1 MKKYRKI
8 SESSLIKKQ
17 SNKNLLGVLLKTK
30 KFLQNNN
37 NFSKKTNE
45 TEESDIIFANKKSR
59 NELPKLSTSKNITP
73 LDNNKIINFANPTI
87 LSRKS
92 LNSLLFNSMSFD
104 NFLKEVA
111 DSRVFGNAKDIL
123 PPILPEEKKDFAYT
137 NIQND
142 SLSNGVNISEPINKK
157 PKLPITEKFNSNT
170 RKYLFVL
177 DKLDELSL
185 YQRNSIL
192 NRDKFIN
199 EDNKEE
205 KYSISRNVI
214 LREIILNEISYKDLY
229 HEEDHSLMDPQY
241 YNKFIKSKIK
251 EYKKEIPNEENFHRT
266 LEKEY
271 LDSEYNKPILTL
283 NSLSITFTCKG
294 KYHLF
299 HIPFEFLPLFYYQNM
314 EYLKLI
320 LISIVRFQND
330 FEDIYIDFEEIPNIL
345 SSSKQFELDENKIE
359 RRKPKDKYL
368 EKAKLLKSTRTIIRN
383 NLNSQTNDLRRSIS
397 RELFLRKNSNL
408 KQSLKKNNTIRIFN
422 GIKASPQYPKH
433 NNEVKIYK
441 CTYNKFIYK
450 WNTPKYEYDV
460 EIKVPEAI
468 FQIGKTSLRAY
479 IDIEHIFNF
488 LENDFDNW
496 DYYVSKIIFSYKECS
511 HYLNEIISL
520 KTVNKLSLKKSNSQP
535 NFTQVNTRDIKHG
548 SNKANRN
555 IFLNMEKILKIS
567 EKSKIYEFLYT
578 DTNNANY
585 IKILH
590 NFSVSSRCKSFKIK
604 NKFIFD
610 FNFSQMRILNKV
622 LRIQGLNFFIKKL
635 IYIDKFTSNLRFGYE
650 ELDSMANG
658 DYNLLEKQNPNKD
671 SYQTCMRMKEIYKDI
686 INITVTF
693 PFLETVRYNN
703 QNYQNCF
710 ESDYNNVIFNG
721 FSLDVLDELCHKN
734 FDEWSKIL
742 INMKM

>member
-8 SESSLIKKQ
+8 AESSLIKKQ
-17 SNKNLLGVLLKTK
+17 STKNLIGILLNTK

-45 TEESDIIFANKKSR
+45 TEESDIIFAKKNSR
-59 NELPKLSTSKNITP
+59 NELPKLSPSKNITT
-73 LDNNKIINFANPTI
+73 LDNTKNISFANPTI
-87 LSRKS
+87 LIRKS

-104 NFLKEVA
+104 NFLKEVV

-123 PPILPEEKKDFAYT
+123 PPILPEEKKDFVYT

-142 SLSNGVNISEPINKK
+142 SILNGNNISEPINQR
-157 PKLPITEKFNSNT
+157 PKLPRTEKFNTNT
-170 RKYLFVL
+170 RKYLFCL
-177 DKLDELSL
+177 DKLDDLSS
-185 YQRNSIL
+185 YRRNSIL
-192 NRDKFIN
+192 NPDKFIN
-199 EDNKEE
+199 EDTKEE
-205 KYSISRNVI
+205 KYTISRNV
-214 LREIILNEISYKDLY
+214 LVRDIILNENSYKDLY
-229 HEEDHSLMDPQY
+229 QEEDHSLMDPQY

-251 EYKKEIPNEENFHRT
+251 EYKKEIPKEENYHRI

-271 LDSEYNKPILTL
+271 LDSEFNKPILTL
-283 NSLSITFTCKG
+283 NSLSISFTCKG

-320 LISIVRFQND
+320 LISIVRFEND

-345 SSSKQFELDENKIE
+345 ASSKQFELEENKYE
-359 RRKPKDKYL
+359 KRKPKDKYL
-368 EKAKLLKSTRTIIRN
+368 EKAKLLKSTRTIVRN
-383 NLNSQTNDLRRSIS
+383 NLINMTNNLRRSIS
-397 RELFLRKNSNL
+397 KELFLRKDSKL
-408 KQSLKKNNTIRIFN
+408 KQSIKKNNTIRVFN

-433 NNEVKIYK
+433 SNEEKIYK

-450 WNTPKYEYDV
+450 WDTPKYEYDV

-468 FQIGKTSLRAY
+468 FQVGRTSLRAY
-479 IDIEHIFNF
+479 IDIEHILNF
-488 LENDFDNW
+488 LENDFENW

-520 KTVNKLSLKKSNSQP
+520 RTVNKLSLKKSNSQP
-535 NFTQVNTRDIKHG
+535 DFTQVNTRDIKQG
-548 SNKANRN
+548 NNKTNRN

-567 EKSKIYEFLYT
+567 EKSKQYEFFYT
-578 DTNNANY
+578 DKNNANY

-590 NFSVSSRCKSFKIK
+590 NFSVTSRCKSFKIK
-604 NKFIFD
+604 NKFVFD
-610 FNFSQMRILNKV
+610 FNFSQMKILNKV

-635 IYIDKFTSNLRFGYE
+635 IYIDTFTSNLRFGYE

-671 SYQTCMRMKEIYKDI
+671 AYQTCMRMKEIYKDN

-693 PFLETVRYNN
+693 PFVETVRYNN

-710 ESDYNNVIFNG
+710 ESDYNNVVFNG
-721 FSLDVLDELCHKN
+721 FPLDVLDELCNKN
-734 FDEWSKIL
+734 FNEWAEIL

>member
-8 SESSLIKKQ
+8 AESSLIKKQ
-17 SNKNLLGVLLKTK
+17 STKNLIGILLNTK

-45 TEESDIIFANKKSR
+45 TEESDIIFAKKNSR
-59 NELPKLSTSKNITP
+59 NELPKLSPSKNITT
-73 LDNNKIINFANPTI
+73 LDNTKNISFANPTI
-87 LSRKS
+87 LIRKS

-104 NFLKEVA
+104 NFLKEVV

-123 PPILPEEKKDFAYT
+123 PPILPEEKKDFVYT

-142 SLSNGVNISEPINKK
+142 SILNGNNISEPINQR
-157 PKLPITEKFNSNT
+157 PKLPRTEKFNTNT
-170 RKYLFVL
+170 RKYLFCL
-177 DKLDELSL
+177 DKLDDLSS
-185 YQRNSIL
+185 YRRNSIL
-192 NRDKFIN
+192 NPDKFIN
-199 EDNKEE
+199 EDTQEE
-205 KYSISRNVI
+205 KYTISRNV
-214 LREIILNEISYKDLY
+214 LVRDIILNENSYKDLY
-229 HEEDHSLMDPQY
+229 QEEDHSLMDPQY

-251 EYKKEIPNEENFHRT
+251 EYKKEIPKEENYHRI

-271 LDSEYNKPILTL
+271 LDSEFNKPILTL
-283 NSLSITFTCKG
+283 NSLSISFTCKG

-320 LISIVRFQND
+320 LISIVRFEND

-345 SSSKQFELDENKIE
+345 ASSKQFELEENKYE
-359 RRKPKDKYL
+359 KRKPKDKYL
-368 EKAKLLKSTRTIIRN
+368 EKAKLLKSTRTIVRN
-383 NLNSQTNDLRRSIS
+383 NLINMTNNLRRSIS
-397 RELFLRKNSNL
+397 KELFLRKDSKL
-408 KQSLKKNNTIRIFN
+408 KQSIKKNNTIRVFN

-433 NNEVKIYK
+433 SNEEKIYK

-450 WNTPKYEYDV
+450 WDTPKYEYDV

-468 FQIGKTSLRAY
+468 FQVGRTSLRAY
-479 IDIEHIFNF
+479 IDIEHILNF
-488 LENDFDNW
+488 LENDFENW

-520 KTVNKLSLKKSNSQP
+520 RTVNKLSLKKSNSQP
-535 NFTQVNTRDIKHG
+535 DFTQVNTRDIKQG
-548 SNKANRN
+548 NNKTNRN

-567 EKSKIYEFLYT
+567 EKSKQYEFFYT
-578 DTNNANY
+578 DKNNANY

-590 NFSVSSRCKSFKIK
+590 NFSVTSRCKSFKIK
-604 NKFIFD
+604 NKFVFD
-610 FNFSQMRILNKV
+610 FNFSQMKILNKV

-635 IYIDKFTSNLRFGYE
+635 IYIDTFTSNLRFGYE

-671 SYQTCMRMKEIYKDI
+671 AYQTCMRMKEIYKDN

-693 PFLETVRYNN
+693 PFVETVRYNN

-710 ESDYNNVIFNG
+710 ESDYNNVVFNG
-721 FSLDVLDELCHKN
+721 FPLDVLDELCNKN
-734 FDEWSKIL
+734 FNEWAEIL

>member
-8 SESSLIKKQ
+8 AESSLIKKQ
-17 SNKNLLGVLLKTK
+17 STKNLIGILLNTK

-45 TEESDIIFANKKSR
+45 TEESDIIFAKKNSR
-59 NELPKLSTSKNITP
+59 NELPKLSPSKNITT
-73 LDNNKIINFANPTI
+73 LDNTKIISFANPTI

-104 NFLKEVA
+104 NFLKEVV

-123 PPILPEEKKDFAYT
+123 PPILPEEKKDFVYT

-142 SLSNGVNISEPINKK
+142 SILNGNNISEPINQR
-157 PKLPITEKFNSNT
+157 PKLPRTEKFNTNT
-170 RKYLFVL
+170 RKYLFCL
-177 DKLDELSL
+177 DKLDDLSS

-192 NRDKFIN
+192 NPDKFIN
-199 EDNKEE
+199 EDTQEE
-205 KYSISRNVI
+205 KYTISRNVL
-214 LREIILNEISYKDLY
+214 LRDIILNENSYKDLY
-229 HEEDHSLMDPQY
+229 LEEDHSLMDPQY

-251 EYKKEIPNEENFHRT
+251 EYKKEIPKEENYHRI

-271 LDSEYNKPILTL
+271 LDSEFNKPILTL
-283 NSLSITFTCKG
+283 NSLSISFTCKG

-320 LISIVRFQND
+320 LISIVRFEND

-345 SSSKQFELDENKIE
+345 ASSKQFELEENKYE
-359 RRKPKDKYL
+359 KRKPKDKYL
-368 EKAKLLKSTRTIIRN
+368 EKAKLLKSTRTIVRN
-383 NLNSQTNDLRRSIS
+383 NLINMTNNLRRSIS
-397 RELFLRKNSNL
+397 KELFLRKDSKL
-408 KQSLKKNNTIRIFN
+408 KQSIKKNNTIRVFN

-433 NNEVKIYK
+433 SNEEKIYK

-450 WNTPKYEYDV
+450 WDTPKYEYDV

-468 FQIGKTSLRAY
+468 FQVGRTSLRAY
-479 IDIEHIFNF
+479 IDIEHILNF
-488 LENDFDNW
+488 LENDFENW

-520 KTVNKLSLKKSNSQP
+520 RTVNKLSLKKSNSQP
-535 NFTQVNTRDIKHG
+535 DFTQVNTRDIKQG
-548 SNKANRN
+548 NNKTNRN

-567 EKSKIYEFLYT
+567 EKSKQYEFFYT
-578 DTNNANY
+578 DKNNANY

-590 NFSVSSRCKSFKIK
+590 NFSVTSRCKSFKIK
-604 NKFIFD
+604 NKFVFD
-610 FNFSQMRILNKV
+610 FNFSQMKILNKV

-635 IYIDKFTSNLRFGYE
+635 IYIDTFTSNLRFGYE

-671 SYQTCMRMKEIYKDI
+671 AYQTCMRMKEIYKDN

-693 PFLETVRYNN
+693 PFVETVRYNN

-710 ESDYNNVIFNG
+710 ESDYNNVVFNG
-721 FSLDVLDELCHKN
+721 FPLDVLDELCNKN
-734 FDEWSKIL
+734 FNEWAEIL